1 MPTDAKPSIPF
12 NIRTL
17 TSFDVNYHKTRKRI
31 LLKPNLR
38 VERRGAPQG
47 EKNKQKIKLKNT
59 KFIIIKK
66 LSRNLQLI
74 LAKGLAATLHII
86 FTISYVIY
94 NKKQKRMLIVIKKL
108 SRRLQLILAK
118 GLAASIAFGFAK
130 GLSLDLAYHNHHR
143 NINLI
148 STYRIFF
155 SFFTI

>member
-1 MPTDAKPSIPF
+1 MLI
-12 NIRTL
+12 
-17 TSFDVNYHKTRKRI
+17 V
-31 LLKPNLR
+31 
-38 VERRGAPQG
+38 
-47 EKNKQKIKLKNT
+47 
-59 KFIIIKK
+59 IKK
-66 LSRNLQLI
+66 LSRSLQLI
-74 LAKGLAATLHII
+74 LAKFTISYVIYNKKQKRMLIVIKKLSRSLQLILAK